1 MALAF
6 LSWDKKWTHKLEH
19 LAQRK
24 IWWKRVGL
32 AGAVW
37 ALPVLIVVGI
47 VFQDMSWQV
56 WLGYGFSLVL
66 VWLATVALEFIF
78 WRPRPFDA
86 EKILPLMRPLWDT
99 PSFPSG
105 HAALAWATIM
115 LLGAVEPWMGW
126 MTVPVAIWI
135 CLSRVLVGVHYLGDV
150 LAGAVFGLGA
160 GWILTLIFL

>member
-6 LSWDKKWTHKLEH
+6 LSWDKKWTHKLEC
-19 LAQRK
+19 LAKRHV
-24 IWWKRVGL
+24 WWKRVGL
-32 AGAVW
+32 VGAVW
-37 ALPVLIVVGI
+37 TLPIFIVVS
-47 VFQDMSWQV
+47 VFFQDRSWQA

-86 EKILPLMRPLWDT
+86 EKISPLMRPLWDT

-115 LLGAVEPWMGW
+115 LLSAVEPWMGW
-126 MTVPVAIWI
+126 IAVPIAVWI
-135 CLSRVLVGVHYLGDV
+135 CLARVLVGVHYLGDV
-150 LAGAVFGLGA
+150 LAGAMFGFGA